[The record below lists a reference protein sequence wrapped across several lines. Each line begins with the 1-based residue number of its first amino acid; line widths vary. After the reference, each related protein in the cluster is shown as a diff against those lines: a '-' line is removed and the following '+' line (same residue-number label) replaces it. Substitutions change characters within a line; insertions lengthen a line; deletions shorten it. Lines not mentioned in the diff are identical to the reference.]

1 MDWDEVLVNQLLDGL
16 DLGYLNENTIGKFF
30 YAHLEALMNRVR
42 QVENGKE
49 FYLKIKTYLE
59 DMNIRRLRRQEK
71 ITVGFIANYASTWI
85 GDELYYLL
93 EKSERFEPYVFLMSN
108 HNGQSQELM
117 TEEYEKNL
125 DYFKG
130 KGLRVLGTLNP
141 DTGEQYSWK
150 EIGMKPEVCIWLS
163 PWNDLFR
170 EIGRASCRERV

>member
-85 GDELYYLL
+85 GDELYYL
-93 EKSERFEPYVFLMSN
+93 F
-108 HNGQSQELM
+108 
-117 TEEYEKNL
+117 
-125 DYFKG
+125 G
-130 KGLRVLGTLNP
+130 KVR
-141 DTGEQYSWK
+141 K
-150 EIGMKPEVCIWLS
+150 I
-163 PWNDLFR
+163 
-170 EIGRASCRERV
+170 